1 MYIALSESITIF
13 RQSVP
18 NENGK
23 IRITEFFPFM
33 NNDMLIRMPVEGN
46 SIHPS
51 FIDMYSRVI
60 NYVQSG
66 YVRLTN
72 DKIGSDI
79 GIDNYKKLLNEL
91 LNDLKRLFPAIN
103 IESDDPDKMYSIWVK
118 TGIKYN
124 ITGIIN
130 VTSFMNSVAM
140 SNLNNLW
147 IPELD
152 IGSTLSKYQLI
163 NTIRGFVPELNTSVL
178 MCDALYDYVKNNI
191 MGNDPTIFF
200 DSIYSAASMS
210 QFITSIVSETLPDI
224 TRDQLVAV
232 IEAPLNVNVIKPY
245 YLAMQQRGLQ
255 PNIAKALLPYHNSL
269 VKDTEMKVRTTFG
282 LAGIDTSDI
291 SLVLPTEMYLDLN
304 LSKETMIVSIM

>member
-1 MYIALSESITIF
+1 MYIALNEAVDIF
-13 RQSVP
+13 RQAVP
-18 NENGK
+18 NGNGK
-23 IRITEFFPFM
+23 IHITEFFPFM
-33 NNDMLIRMPVEGN
+33 NNDIIVRMPIEGN
-46 SIHPS
+46 SVHPS
-51 FIDMYSRVI
+51 FIDIYNRLI

-66 YVRLTN
+66 YARLTN

-91 LNDLKRLFPAIN
+91 LDNLKRAFPAIN

-130 VTSFMNSVAM
+130 VTSYMNSVTV

-163 NTIRGFVPELNTSVL
+163 NVIRGFVPEFNTSVL

-200 DSIYSAASMS
+200 DSVYSIAYMS
-210 QFITSIVSETLPDI
+210 QFITSIVSETLPNI

-232 IEAPLNVNVIKPY
+232 VEAPLNINTIKPY
-245 YLAMQQRGLQ
+245 YIAMQQRGLF
-255 PNIAKALLPYHNSL
+255 PNTAKALLLYHNSL
-269 VKDTEMKVRTTFG
+269 VKDTEMKVRATFG
-282 LAGIDTSDI
+282 LAGIDTSNI

-304 LSKETMIVSIM
+304 LSKDTMVVSIM